1 MALVITAFIMV
12 VSLSVAAIMRLET
25 ETSSEQFSQIKAN
38 RNVHFA
44 D

>member
-1 MALVITAFIMV
+1 MTLVITAFIMV
-12 VSLSVAAIMRLET
+12 VSLGVAAIMRLDSEA
-25 ETSSEQFSQIKAN
+25 SSEQFSRMKSN